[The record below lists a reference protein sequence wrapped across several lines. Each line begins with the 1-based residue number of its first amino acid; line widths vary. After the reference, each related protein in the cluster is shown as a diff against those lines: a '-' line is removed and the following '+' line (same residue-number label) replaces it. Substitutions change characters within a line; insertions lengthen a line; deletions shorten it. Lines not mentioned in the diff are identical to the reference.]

1 MSNQEPTTKDLF
13 EELNQLKHDYNS
25 LNEAYQKEL
34 SWHKQAEEELVEI
47 KEKYRGL
54 NEASF
59 EAIFIS
65 EKGLCIAQNQ
75 AGERMFGYTDEE
87 ALVRYGTEW
96 IVPEDRDMVM
106 NNMLRGYEL
115 PYEATALR
123 KDGTTFH
130 CVLRGKMMYYKG
142 KHVRVTSLTDITV
155 RKKAEE
161 EVKQVSTRLAL
172 AARAGGV
179 GVWEYNVA
187 NNFLVWDDQMF
198 ALYGIKR
205 EDFSGV
211 YDAWQAGVHPGDR
224 ERSNQEI
231 QMAINGEREFDSE
244 FRVCWPDGS
253 VHNIRALAT
262 VQFDEAGNPLRMIGT
277 NWDITQQKKTEEVL
291 LQATQEAKIA
301 NKAKSI
307 FLANMSHEIRTPLNA
322 IIGFSQLMNRDQQ
335 LTEIQKEYN
344 GSIVRAGEHLLVLIN
359 NILELSKVEA
369 GHIETNPSNMDLVS
383 FFDDIQVLFKERA
396 QSKHLQFIFETADN
410 LPRYIFA
417 DEHKLRQIFINLIE
431 NAIKFTD
438 EGGVAVRTRIN
449 QINSNISNLIVEIQD
464 SGSGISEIEIKNL
477 FKHFVQTSS
486 GLRKGSGS
494 GLGLALSQELA
505 HLMNGN
511 IAVSS
516 ELGKGSIFTLEV
528 EIKEG
533 KNEAIQEKSKK
544 KVIYLEKDQQNY
556 RILIVDDREENLMVV
571 VNLLKM
577 VGFETNEAT
586 NGEEAI
592 AKFEE
597 WNPDLILM
605 DMRMPVMD
613 GYEATRRIKLTEKGL
628 QTPIIA
634 LTASSFEEE
643 RQRTRDLGMQGHIRK
658 PFRES
663 ELFGTI
669 GMVLN
674 VKYRYEEEKNLG
686 TTDKYLSDERAIETD
701 IKQLP
706 DDLVKK
712 MQEAIAVADFD
723 HLIELTQN
731 MNAEFSELARRLR
744 TLANNFDYDYLQKLL
759 NKKEQ

>member
-123 KDGTTFH
+123 KDGTTFP